1 MPLGLIALAIGGFGI
16 GLTEFGIMGLL
27 PELARDFAVSE
38 QTAGYLI
45 SGYALA
51 VAIGA
56 VLVTAGVSRFDRKRV
71 LLGLMVLFIIGNL
84 LSAIAPTFEAMMLGR
99 VVAALC
105 HGAFFG
111 VGAVVAASLV
121 APGRQA
127 AAVSMMLGGLTL
139 ANVLGVPFGTF
150 LGQHFGWRSTFWAI
164 TAIGVVGFVAI
175 AALTPADGARD
186 REGGSL
192 RAEIAG
198 LRSGEVWLSMGL
210 TIFGWGGVFGGFSY
224 IAFTL
229 TRVGG
234 FASATVPWLLI
245 LFGLGMCV
253 GNYFGGKSADRRPTG
268 ALLVAFGG
276 VVATLVVF
284 ALAADVKP
292 VVLVAL
298 ALLGAFGFAMCPA
311 LQTRVMRSAADAP
324 TLASGA
330 NVAAFNVGNTLGPWL
345 AGLAIGAGYGFVSP
359 LWVGAGMTALALAA
373 LVADTALRQR
383 ARNGADGEQ
392 ADGEQAGGRDEAQA
406 AADDA
411 LVCEAV

>member
-16 GLTEFGIMGLL
+16 GLTEFGVMGLL
-27 PELARDFAVSE
+27 PELAHDFAVSE
-38 QTAGYLI
+38 PVAGYLI

-51 VAIGA
+51 VAVGA

-71 LLGLMVLFIIGNL
+71 LLGLMALFILGNL
-84 LSAIAPTFEAMMLGR
+84 LSAVATSFETMMLGR

-164 TAIGVVGFVAI
+164 TAIGVAGFAAI
-175 AALTPADGARD
+175 AALTPAGGARD
-186 REGGSL
+186 GGGGSL
-192 RAEIAG
+192 RAEVAA
-198 LRSGEVWLSMGL
+198 LRSWGVWLSMGL
-210 TIFGWGGVFGGFSY
+210 TVFGWGGVFGGFAY

-229 TRVGG
+229 TEVSG
-234 FASATVPWLLI
+234 FASAAVPWLLI

-253 GNYFGGKSADRRPTG
+253 GNYVGGKSADRRPTG
-268 ALLVAFGG
+268 ALVIAFGG
-276 VVATLVVF
+276 VIVTLAVF
-284 ALAADVKP
+284 AAAAQAKP
-292 VVLVAL
+292 VALVAL
-298 ALLGAFGFAMCPA
+298 ASLGAFGFAMCPA
-311 LQTRVMRSAADAP
+311 LQTRVMRAAADAP

-345 AGLAIGAGYGFVSP
+345 AGLAIGAGYGFTSP
-359 LWVGAGMTALALAA
+359 LWVGSGMTALALAA
-373 LVADTALRQR
+373 LVADAALRR
-383 ARNGADGEQ
+383 AAPPATDGTL
-392 ADGEQAGGRDEAQA
+392 A
-406 AADDA
+406 
-411 LVCEAV
+411 CESA